1 MMDLVS
7 IGHIL
12 NETIIFE
19 DGSTQHVLGS
29 PAAYTTVCASRLGA
43 KTGIVT
49 HAGNDIPKR
58 FIDVFGEVGV
68 DRAGFNLNAPCTRT
82 NELGNDPHGRKRIL
96 RYSKVGPPITVNC
109 IPEAYYKSK
118 VFYICG
124 LDFEI
129 HIDVLKKLSKQ
140 KGLLAGDLGGLSG
153 AGQPM
158 DGSSKYHNDPDFY
171 REYLSHLEIVK
182 ASDLDCFFITGREDN
197 VPKFLREVLSWG
209 PRMILLTKGAK
220 GTDIYT
226 ADGVQS
232 VPALSVDGVID
243 TTGAGDCFTAGF
255 LYRYSQTGDAVDA
268 VRFGSAVSSF
278 VIQRTGGVT
287 GSRMPA
293 YSEIEERLTQHIK
306 KC

>member
-1 MMDLVS
+1 MDLVS

-12 NETIIFE
+12 NETIIND
-19 DGSTQHVLGS
+19 DGTMQHVLGS

-43 KTGIVT
+43 KTGIVS
-49 HAGNDIPKR
+49 HAGNDIPAR
-58 FIDVFGEVGV
+58 FLTVFGEVGV
-68 DRAGFNLNAPCTRT
+68 DEAGFNRNAPCTRT
-82 NELGNDPHGRKRIL
+82 NELGDDPNGRKRIL
-96 RYSKVGPPITVNC
+96 RYSKVAPPITVDC
-109 IPEAYYKSK
+109 IPEAYYDSK

-124 LDFEI
+124 MDFEI
-129 HIDVLKKLSKQ
+129 DMDVLKTLSKQ
-140 KGLLAGDLGGLSG
+140 NGILAGDFGGLSG

-158 DGSSKYHNDPDFY
+158 DGSSRYLDDPVFY
-171 REYLSHLEIVK
+171 REYVSHLEIVK
-182 ASDLDCFFITGREDN
+182 TSDLDCFFVTGKENN
-197 VPKFLREVLSWG
+197 VPEFLREVLSWG
-209 PRMILLTKGAK
+209 PKMILLTKGAD

-255 LYRYSQTGDAVDA
+255 LYRYSQTKDAVES

-287 GSRMPA
+287 AGRMPFYDEVTA
-293 YSEIEERLTQHIK
+293 RLAHYK
-306 KC
+306 V